1 MQIPLRLDFENME
14 PSEFVANR
22 VRQRVARLQRYYRRI
37 IGCSVHIEA
46 PHRHHAKGNLYR
58 IKIVLHLPGGDL
70 PVSRSAGRSP
80 AHHDIY
86 VAIRDAFDAAERG
99 LARHA
104 ERQRGEVKRHAP
116 PLSGRVTQIFARR
129 GYGFVTLTDG
139 RAVYFHRN
147 SVIGGTFDRLRQGQA
162 VRLAVAE
169 TESPLGPQ
177 ATTIAP
183 IGAMRLAG

>member
-1 MQIPLRLDFENME
+1 MQTPLRIDFENME

-70 PVSRSAGRSP
+70 PISRSAGRSP

-104 ERQRGEVKRHAP
+104 ERRRGEVKRHVP
-116 PLSGRVTQIFARR
+116 PLAGRVTKLSATA
-129 GYGFVTLTDG
+129 GYGFVTLSDG
-139 RAVYFHRN
+139 RQVYFHRN
-147 SVIGGTFDRLRQGQA
+147 SVSGGGFDRLHQGQT
-162 VRLAVAE
+162 VRVVVAE

-177 ATTIAP
+177 ATTLAP
-183 IGAMRLAG
+183 ISALRLAG